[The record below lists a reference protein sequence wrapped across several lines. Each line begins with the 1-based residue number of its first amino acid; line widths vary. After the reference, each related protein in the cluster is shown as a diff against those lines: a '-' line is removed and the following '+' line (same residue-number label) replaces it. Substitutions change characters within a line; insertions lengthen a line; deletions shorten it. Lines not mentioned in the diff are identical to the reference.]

1 METDEA
7 RRIFKELS
15 RKYAIEIL
23 LLIKRGRKTPKQLK
37 KELGIT
43 EGTLYQ
49 VLNPLLDCGIL
60 DKDREVKV
68 PPRSDYKLTKRGEIV
83 LRLVELLLLT
93 D

>member
-1 METDEA
+1 MEPDEA
-7 RRIFKELS
+7 RKIFKELS

-23 LLIKRGRKTPKQLK
+23 LLIKQGKKTPKQLK
-37 KELGIT
+37 KNLGIT
-43 EGTLYQ
+43 EGSLYQ

-60 DKDREVKV
+60 DKDRDVRV
-68 PPRSDYKLTKRGEIV
+68 PPRSDYKLTKRGEVV